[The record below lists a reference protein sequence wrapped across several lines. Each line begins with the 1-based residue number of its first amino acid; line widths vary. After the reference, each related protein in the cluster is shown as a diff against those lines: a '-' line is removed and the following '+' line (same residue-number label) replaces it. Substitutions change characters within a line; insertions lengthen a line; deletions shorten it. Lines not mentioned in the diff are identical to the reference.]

1 MMKPNAV
8 KSILKKHTAPTDTTG
23 APMNKFG
30 LGSKIRNI
38 EGNIR
43 MPIRGANKDTTADSS
58 VVEPMLSTMSQL
70 DDGVNND
77 LVTGGI
83 ASTENLNS
91 DMDNDRAGNE
101 DTSGKKDDDECMK
114 NAWENPNIQ
123 HTKTANNEVN
133 SQKQTIAN
141 VVNGTDTMRNT
152 PKVRKWRFLLLK
164 TI

>member
-38 EGNIR
+38 E
-43 MPIRGANKDTTADSS
+43 
-58 VVEPMLSTMSQL
+58 
-70 DDGVNND
+70 
-77 LVTGGI
+77 

-114 NAWENPNIQ
+114 NAWGRKVI
-123 HTKTANNEVN
+123 TKRKKPYPLSMGDFDDSVP
-133 SQKQTIAN
+133 IAY
-141 VVNGTDTMRNT
+141 
-152 PKVRKWRFLLLK
+152 
-164 TI
+164 